1 MADALCQNYNDVS
14 KKFILVI
21 LSEPD
26 LRDHLAPV
34 LLLTAIKFQRF
45 EIVEIIYELG
55 IYLPQKKKDRM
66 VKQAIDQSQ
75 LKQVI

>member
-34 LLLTAIKFQRF
+34 LLLTAIKF
-45 EIVEIIYELG
+45 
-55 IYLPQKKKDRM
+55 
-66 VKQAIDQSQ
+66 
-75 LKQVI
+75 